1 MTRTRPRWN
10 IAQPDPKVVMQL
22 AKDLGLLMPVAA
34 ALAGRGISDVRT
46 AEEFL
51 RTPVDRLHS
60 PFSLP
65 DMDRAV
71 ERLRVAKER
80 EEKVRIYGDYDVDGI
95 TSVSL
100 LLPLFASR
108 GFNVDYYIPSRLD
121 EGYGLNAGAVDR
133 AADEGISV
141 MVTVDCGISA
151 TREAA
156 RCRERGI
163 DLIITDHHEP
173 PEELPEAIA
182 VIDPKLDHS
191 KYPFQYLAG
200 VGVAM
205 KLGEAYLAA
214 AEGSAVAEKFVEWAL
229 DTAAL
234 GTIADVAPLTDENR
248 IIAKHGL
255 AKMSRPSKAGLSAL
269 IEVAGLSG
277 RQLSAQDVGF
287 KLGPR
292 INAAGRVSDPS
303 LGVRLLTTGS
313 RKTAMELAR
322 ALDAENQVRQS
333 IEADML
339 RQAHEM
345 LRGFDPGQARG
356 IVLAAEGWHHGVVGI
371 VASRVAEAYY
381 RPTVLISLEGD
392 EGRGSARSIPG
403 FNLYEAVSRCSS
415 VLTRFGGHEQAAGLA
430 LDRDKVDEFARL
442 FDQVCREMLTPDMII
457 PEIRIDALVDQEH
470 LTLGLAE
477 QVERL
482 EPFGPGNPV
491 PVFAVEGVEA
501 LDARACGADGSH
513 LRLILR
519 TQAGQQSAIGFGMGN
534 LASSLLPSGHGALDV
549 AFTVGVSTYG
559 GRRSL
564 ELFIKDV
571 RPSGFTG

>member
-10 IAQPDPKVVMQL
+10 IAQPDQKTVKRL
-22 AKDLGLLMPVAA
+22 AMGLGLLEPVAA
-34 ALAGRGISDVRT
+34 ALAGRGISDVRA

-51 RTPVDRLHS
+51 ATPIDRLHS
-60 PFSLP
+60 PFLLP

-71 ERLRVAKER
+71 GRLRLAKER
-80 EEKVRIYGDYDVDGI
+80 GEKVRIYGDYDVDGI

-108 GFNVDYYIPSRLD
+108 GFNVDYYIPNRLD
-121 EGYGLNAGAVDR
+121 EGYGLNEGAVDR
-133 AADEGISV
+133 AADEGVSV

-151 TREAA
+151 AKEAA

-173 PEELPEAIA
+173 PEELPKAVA
-182 VIDPKLDHS
+182 VIDPKLERS
-191 KYPFQYLAG
+191 KYPFRNLAG

-214 AEGSAVAEKFVEWAL
+214 TEGPEVAAKFVEWAL
-229 DTAAL
+229 DIVAL
-234 GTIADVAPLTDENR
+234 GTIADVAPLVDENR

-255 AKMSRPSKAGLSAL
+255 AKMCRASRAGLSAL
-269 IEVAGLSG
+269 IEVAGLAG
-277 RQLSAQDVGF
+277 RQLSAHDVGF

-303 LGVRLLTTGS
+303 LGVRLLTTGR
-313 RKTAMELAR
+313 RKVAMELAR
-322 ALDAENQVRQS
+322 ALDAENQIRQS

-345 LRGFDPGQARG
+345 LQEFDPGQAWG

-381 RPTVLISLEGD
+381 RPTVLISIEGD
-392 EGRGSARSIPG
+392 EGRGSGRSIPG

-430 LDRDKVDEFARL
+430 LDKDKVDEFRRM
-442 FDQVCREMLTPDMII
+442 FEQVCREMLTPDTII
-457 PEIRIDALVDQEH
+457 PEVRIDALVGQQD
-470 LTLGLAE
+470 LTLELAE

-491 PVFAVEGVEA
+491 PVFAIEGIEVM
-501 LDARACGADGSH
+501 DARACGADGAH
-513 LRLILR
+513 LRLLLR
-519 TQAGQQSAIGFGMGN
+519 TQTGQQSAVGFGMGN
-534 LASSLLPSGHGALDV
+534 LAPDLVPSGCGVVDI
-549 AFTVGVSTYG
+549 AFTVGVNAYG

-564 ELFIKDV
+564 ELIIKDV
-571 RPSGFTG
+571 RPSAR